1 MLIYLN
7 IIRGC
12 NVGYFIFIIGVV
24 IFLGKYWY
32 DMHSKNI
39 LSIEYGYY
47 YETVRNVIYY
57 IAEIMMMFGLFLV
70 FIDNPIY
77 KLNYADSETSYL
89 KQFIDFYTFYQIFI
103 IVIFKLINSQFIA
116 ECRSL
121 LDLLEMIKLDVESG
135 NSGDSLID
143 IESIGEE
150 RRPYEINVSYIE
162 IKTHID
168 HYFERVQEGAD
179 SEDEKRKLMIYL
191 EREKTLV
198 NMLINFKENEWQ
210 MSLIMRVLALN
221 NKLSSYH

>member
-1 MLIYLN
+1 M
-7 IIRGC
+7 GC
-12 NVGYFIFIIGVV
+12 FIFLAGLV
-24 IFLGKYWY
+24 IFSSVYWY
-32 DMHSKNI
+32 DVHSKNS
-39 LSIEYGYY
+39 LSVEYGYY

-70 FIDNPIY
+70 FIKNPLY

-103 IVIFKLINSQFIA
+103 IVIFKLINSQFIS

-121 LDLLEMIKLDVESG
+121 LDLIEIIKLDVECG
-135 NSGDSLID
+135 NPGDSLMD
-143 IESIGEE
+143 IESIGEG
-150 RRPYEINVSYIE
+150 RRPSEINACYTELKLNINF
-162 IKTHID
+162 
-168 HYFERVQEGAD
+168 YYQRVQDGAD
-179 SEDEKRKLMIYL
+179 SEDEKRRLLIYL

-210 MSLIMRVLALN
+210 MSLIMRVLAIN